1 MSAKR
6 IYYQVFITEVLLDM
20 ITEIILAIMAL
31 LFLMV
36 GIFLFKGKA
45 T

>member
-45 T
+45 A